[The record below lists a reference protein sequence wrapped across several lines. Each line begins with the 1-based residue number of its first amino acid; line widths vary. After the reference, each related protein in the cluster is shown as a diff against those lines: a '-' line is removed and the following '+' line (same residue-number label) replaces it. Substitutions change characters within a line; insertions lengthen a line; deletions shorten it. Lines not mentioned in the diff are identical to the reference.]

1 MIRDITANI
10 ITFINISPCVGQ
22 LGVGILRTICL
33 RRRWSAFELR
43 EVITPYG
50 KANNLDSG
58 NTFLWNQ
65 QPPALNEEFLHEN

>member
-10 ITFINISPCVGQ
+10 ITFIKISPCAGQ
-22 LGVGILRTICL
+22 LEVGILRTICL
-33 RRRWSAFELR
+33 RRWWSAFELQ

-58 NTFLWNQ
+58 NTFFWNQ
-65 QPPALNEEFLHEN
+65 QPPAFGGQFLHEN